1 MKTRYLSIIAI
12 ILMVVGMFFVIDGY
26 SSLTVPDTCP
36 CATNSDP
43 CYCGTHEDP
52 IARGIIYLGI
62 SIIISGVILFV
73 IAFFKKR
80 L

>member
-1 MKTRYLSIIAI
+1 MKTLHLTIIAI
-12 ILMVVGMFFVIDGY
+12 ILMSVGMFFIIDGY
-26 SSLTVPDTCP
+26 AGLTVPNACP
-36 CATNSDP
+36 CATTSDP

-62 SIIISGVILFV
+62 SIVISGIILFV
-73 IAFFKKR
+73 IITFKKR